1 MLKEDVLRENQ
12 DVLILSEL
20 DRLGRNKRE
29 ILKELE
35 FYRDRG
41 IRVMILELPTTL
53 VDIDIADPLGK
64 LIFETIQNMVI
75 ELYACLAQAEVE
87 KKDKRQ
93 REGIVIA
100 KEQGKYKGRKPIVS
114 SEFEQVTARWRSGTI
129 TAAEAM
135 RMLLEDPSASAAL
148 VELSRRYALALASV
162 IALLDVLPPIL
173 RFLRYHRNGIQE
185 LYACAVK
192 IQIAFRTTQRHGMIG
207 IPETIIAF
215 QILITASFFKG
226 EQKIRIIVVDC
237 FYII

>member
-1 MLKEDVLRENQ
+1 MSYFAYHRVSHKTQRLDRGLIEIEAFCKSRGITLAHPVYTDKQTGKNFNRPRYTVLKEDVLRENQ

-93 REGIVIA
+93 REGIDAMKARGDWDRYGRPKACAWDKFVAMYQRVERGEIRPSVAA
-100 KEQGKYKGRKPIVS
+100 KELGMSVPTFYRYKDKYKTEKAG
-114 SEFEQVTARWRSGTI
+114 
-129 TAAEAM
+129 
-135 RMLLEDPSASAAL
+135 
-148 VELSRRYALALASV
+148 
-162 IALLDVLPPIL
+162 
-173 RFLRYHRNGIQE
+173 
-185 LYACAVK
+185 
-192 IQIAFRTTQRHGMIG
+192 
-207 IPETIIAF
+207 
-215 QILITASFFKG
+215 
-226 EQKIRIIVVDC
+226 
-237 FYII
+237 